1 MRGALVFEPQEKQL
15 SKVYLLLSNTLK
27 DALAAEGIAP
37 EDYKPAYD
45 GESVGLDLYNA
56 GDRIII
62 PPVGKLAKF
71 AQLEKNPN
79 VQIFSTWLDMPES
92 ARKGIFKKLV
102 PTGVKSVI
110 PRGYVGII
118 MERGSVTKTPLK
130 VRAGVIDPG
139 YTGEIFVN
147 MINVSDVP
155 YVLEPGQ
162 KTPFQL
168 VIQKVTTD
176 FEVIHAAEYEEI
188 TNSSERGDGQI
199 GSSDTQDEIQMGG
212 PPISADQ

>member
-1 MRGALVFEPQEKQL
+1 M
-15 SKVYLLLSNTLK
+15 SKVHLLLSSTLK
-27 DALAAEGIAP
+27 DALAAEGIKP
-37 EDYKPAYD
+37 EDYRPAYD

-56 GDRIII
+56 GDRIVI
-62 PPVGKLAKF
+62 PPVGKLRDF
-71 AQLEKNPN
+71 TRLEADPENP
-79 VQIFSTWLDMPES
+79 FPSTWLDMPES
-92 ARKGIFKKLV
+92 ARKAIFKRLV

-118 MERGSVTKTPLK
+118 QERGSVTKTPVK

-147 MINVSDVP
+147 MVNVSDVP

-176 FEVIHAAEYEEI
+176 FEVVDAAEYERL
-188 TNSSERGDGQI
+188 TTSSERGDGQI
-199 GSSDTQDEIQMGG
+199 GSSD
-212 PPISADQ
+212 

>member
-1 MRGALVFEPQEKQL
+1 M
-15 SKVYLLLSNTLK
+15 SKVHLLLSNTLK

-37 EDYKPAYD
+37 EDYRPAYD

-56 GDRIII
+56 GGRIII
-62 PPVGKLAKF
+62 PPVGNLAKF

-79 VQIFSTWLDMPES
+79 IEIFSTWLDLPES
-92 ARKGIFKKLV
+92 PRNSIFKKLI

-110 PRGYVGII
+110 PCGYVGII

-147 MINVSDVP
+147 MVNVSDVP

-176 FEVIHAAEYEEI
+176 FEVVDAARYEEL
-188 TNSSERGDGQI
+188 TTSSERGEGQI
-199 GSSDTQDEIQMGG
+199 GSSD
-212 PPISADQ
+212 